1 MLLKNVFFFLEPTFL
16 YYGCTEAPP
25 PAPPHLHLFL
35 RKEKGSTV
43 EFAIVLCDSSSEK
56 PLKAFTRVSTCRF
69 LERWSS
75 VSPKSSDRPQPT
87 QPLLSSFV
95 LLGKFFNK
103 SGAVSSFIKQ
113 RG

>member
-1 MLLKNVFFFLEPTFL
+1 MFSFFLEPTFL
-16 YYGCTEAPP
+16 YYRCTEL
-25 PAPPHLHLFL
+25 PPHRPNLHVFL

-56 PLKAFTRVSTCRF
+56 PLKAFTPVSTCRS

-75 VSPKSSDRPQPT
+75 VSPESCDRPQPT

-103 SGAVSSFIKQ
+103 SGAVSLFIKQ
-113 RG
+113 QD